1 MKPTALSTVDE
12 DQKRIENLKMRQFL
26 LCTAVCCLVLLP
38 LCVGGKRVVFMP
50 SPFTSHTNYHTNVA
64 RTLAR
69 QGHEVW
75 LTMPDYIVNRRVLDT
90 TNLTVIE
97 YQTLKNFEEIMTAA
111 FPGNYFKGL
120 SDDFSVLMS
129 IGLQFCDTLL
139 TNASFFQKVKEL
151 RPDLFV
157 FDSVRLMNMMTII
170 SYRLGVP
177 FAFLGAFYDTSYQRI
192 PLQPCNIPGPI
203 FSYNHHMSFFQRVLS
218 TVLHVFS
225 SVVDGFSYKDAVSRY
240 APEMPF
246 LTIDMLVARAEIW
259 LVTTEHI
266 LDYPRPSMP
275 NVKLIGGTLTGP
287 GKPLPPQFK
296 SFMDDAKEGVVIVSF
311 GSYVLSPPEPI
322 TQKIMNVLKDLP
334 FKSVFRSNI
343 SSPNSKKIL
352 TSSWIPQND
361 LLAHPNT
368 RVFVSQCGNE
378 DQYEALFHAVP
389 VVCTPIFID
398 QFYNAERMRVKGMAE
413 TVDLNT
419 VSTDQLQST
428 ILKVATNTS
437 YKQAITKAS
446 ELFKIEFGDSVE
458 KAAYWLDHVMK
469 YGGSHLRSSGH
480 EVPFLQFSCLDVY
493 AFLLACVLLILM
505 ISVCFGLRCIQLLS
519 LEIKGKIR
527 IKVSEHDLKK
537 IKITQTT
544 LMVFYTY
551 TTE

>member
-1 MKPTALSTVDE
+1 
-12 DQKRIENLKMRQFL
+12 MRQLL

-50 SPFTSHTNYHTNVA
+50 MPFTSHTNYHTNVA

-75 LTMPDYIVNRRVLDT
+75 LTMPDYLVNRRVLDT

-97 YQTLKNFEEIMTAA
+97 YQTLINFEEIMTAA
-111 FPGNYFKGL
+111 LAGNYFKGL
-120 SDDFSVLMS
+120 SEDWSLVMS

-139 TNASFFQKVKEL
+139 TNASFFEQVKEL

-157 FDSVRLMNMMTII
+157 FDNIRFIHMMTII

-177 FAFLGAFYDTSYQRI
+177 FSFLGTAYEPSYQRI
-192 PLQPCNIPGPI
+192 PLQPCNMPFVT
-203 FSYNHHMSFFQRVLS
+203 FSYNHHKSFLQRVL
-218 TVLHVFS
+218 TTLIHVYAS
-225 SVVDGFSYKDAVSRY
+225 AVDGFSYKDAVSRY

-259 LVTTEHI
+259 LVETDHI

-275 NVKLIGGTLTGP
+275 NVKLIGGTVTGP

-296 SFMDDAKEGVVIVSF
+296 SFMDDTKEGVAIVSF

-322 TQKIMNVLKDLP
+322 TQKVISVLQDLP
-334 FKSVFRSNI
+334 FKSIFRSNI
-343 SSPNSKKIL
+343 SSPNSKKIV

-368 RVFVSQCGNE
+368 RVFFSHCGKNG
-378 DQYEALFHAVP
+378 QYEALFHAVP
-389 VVCTPIFID
+389 VVCTPQFAD

-419 VSTDQLQST
+419 VSTHELHST

-446 ELFKIEFGDSVE
+446 ELFKIEFGVPVE
-458 KAAYWLDHVMK
+458 KAAFWLDHVMK

-480 EVPFLQFSCLDVY
+480 EVPFLQFWCLDVY
-493 AFLLACVLLILM
+493 AFLLGCVLLTLM
-505 ISVCFGLRCIQLLS
+505 ISVCL
-519 LEIKGKIR
+519 
-527 IKVSEHDLKK
+527 VSV
-537 IKITQTT
+537 
-544 LMVFYTY
+544 VFNCCRSKSKAKS
-551 TTE
+551 E

>member
-1 MKPTALSTVDE
+1 M
-12 DQKRIENLKMRQFL
+12 KMREFL
-26 LCTAVCCLVLLP
+26 LWTAVCCLVLLP

-50 SPFTSHTNYHTNVA
+50 SPFTSHINYHTNVA

-97 YQTLKNFEEIMTAA
+97 YKTLKNFEEIMTAA

-120 SDDFSVLMS
+120 SDDFSVIMS

-157 FDSVRLMNMMTII
+157 FDNLRFMKMMTII

-177 FAFLGAFYDTSYQRI
+177 FAFLGITFDPCDQRI
-192 PLQPCNIPGPI
+192 PIQPCNIPVPF
-203 FSYNHHMSFFQRVLS
+203 FSYNHHMSFLQRVLS
-218 TVLHVFS
+218 TVIHVFS

-259 LVTTEHI
+259 LVDTDHI

-275 NVKLIGGTLTGP
+275 NVKLIGGTATGP

-296 SFMDDAKEGVVIVSF
+296 SFMDDTKEGVVIVSF
-311 GSYVLSPPEPI
+311 GTYVLSPPEAI
-322 TQKIMNVLKDLP
+322 TQKIISVLQNLP
-334 FKSVFRSNI
+334 FKSIFRCNI

-368 RVFVSQCGNE
+368 RVFFSHCGSNG
-378 DQYEALFHAVP
+378 QYEALFHAVP
-389 VVCTPIFID
+389 VVCTPLFLD

-419 VSTDQLQST
+419 VSTHELHST

-446 ELFKIEFGDSVE
+446 ELFKIEFGVPVE

-469 YGGSHLRSSGH
+469 YGGRHLRSSGH
-480 EVPFLQFSCLDVY
+480 EVPFLQFSCWDVY
-493 AFLLACVLLILM
+493 AFLLSFVLLILL
-505 ISVCFGLRCIQLLS
+505 ISVCLVYVAFNCCCSKL
-519 LEIKGKIR
+519 KAKI
-527 IKVSEHDLKK
+527 E
-537 IKITQTT
+537 
-544 LMVFYTY
+544 
-551 TTE
+551 

>member
-1 MKPTALSTVDE
+1 MLERKTDLKE
-12 DQKRIENLKMRQFL
+12 DQKRIKDLKMRQFL
-26 LCTAVCCLVLLP
+26 LWTVFLVLLP
-38 LCVGGKRVVFMP
+38 LCVRGKRVVFMP

-97 YQTLKNFEEIMTAA
+97 YQTLINFEEIMTAA
-111 FPGNYFKGL
+111 LAGNYFKGL
-120 SDDFSVLMS
+120 PDDWSLLMS
-129 IGLQFCDTLL
+129 IGLQFCDNLL
-139 TNASFFQKVKEL
+139 TNSSFFQKVKEL

-157 FDSVRLMNMMTII
+157 FDNVRFTNMMTII

-177 FAFLGAFYDTSYQRI
+177 FAFLGTAYDPYYQRI
-192 PLQPCNIPGPI
+192 PLQLCNIPLLI
-203 FSYNHHMSFFQRVLS
+203 FSFNHHMSFLQRVLT
-218 TVLHVFS
+218 TVIHVYA

-259 LVTTEHI
+259 LVETDHI

-275 NVKLIGGTLTGP
+275 NVKLIGGTATGP

-296 SFMDDAKEGVVIVSF
+296 SFMHDAKEGVAIVSF
-311 GSYVLSPPEPI
+311 GSYVLCPPEPI
-322 TQKIMNVLKDLP
+322 TQKIISVLQDLP

-343 SSPNSKKIL
+343 SSPNSRKIL

-368 RVFVSQCGNE
+368 RVFVSHCGK
-378 DQYEALFHAVP
+378 DGQYEALFHAVP
-389 VVCTPIFID
+389 VVATPLFGD
-398 QFYNAERMRVKGMAE
+398 QFYNAERMRVKGMTE

-419 VSTDQLQST
+419 VSTDELHST

-446 ELFKIEFGDSVE
+446 ELFKIEFGVPVE

-493 AFLLACVLLILM
+493 AFLLSCVLLILL
-505 ISVCFGLRCIQLLS
+505 IAVCFVYVAFNCFCS
-519 LEIKGKIR
+519 KSKVKI
-527 IKVSEHDLKK
+527 E
-537 IKITQTT
+537 
-544 LMVFYTY
+544 
-551 TTE
+551 

>member
-1 MKPTALSTVDE
+1 M
-12 DQKRIENLKMRQFL
+12 KMRRFL
-26 LCTAVCCLVLLP
+26 LWKALCCLVLLP

-90 TNLTVIE
+90 TNVTVIE
-97 YQTLKNFEEIMTAA
+97 YQTLINVEEIMTAA
-111 FPGNYFKGL
+111 FAGNYFKGL
-120 SDDFSVLMS
+120 SDDWSVVMS
-129 IGLQFCDTLL
+129 SGLKFCDTLL
-139 TNASFFQKVKEL
+139 TNASFFQKLKEL

-170 SYRLGVP
+170 SYRLEVS
-177 FAFLGAFYDTSYQRI
+177 FAFLGTSYDPYYQRI
-192 PLQPCNIPGPI
+192 TLQLCNIPLLI
-203 FSYNHHMSFFQRVLS
+203 FSYNHHMSFLQRVL
-218 TVLHVFS
+218 TIAIHVYS
-225 SVVDGFSYKDAVSRY
+225 SVVDVFSYKDAVSRY
-240 APEMPF
+240 ASEMPF

-259 LVTTEHI
+259 LVETDHI

-275 NVKLIGGTLTGP
+275 NVKLIGGTATGP

-322 TQKIMNVLKDLP
+322 TQKIIGVLQNLP

-368 RVFVSQCGNE
+368 RVFVSHCGNNG
-378 DQYEALFHAVP
+378 QYEALFHAVP
-389 VVCTPIFID
+389 VVATPLFCD

-419 VSTDQLQST
+419 VSTHELHST

-446 ELFKIEFGDSVE
+446 ELFKIEFGVPVE

-469 YGGSHLRSSGH
+469 YGGRHLRSSGH
-480 EVPFLQFSCLDVY
+480 EVLFLQFSCLDVY
-493 AFLLACVLLILM
+493 AFLLTCVLLILM
-505 ISVCFGLRCIQLLS
+505 ISICLVYFALI
-519 LEIKGKIR
+519 
-527 IKVSEHDLKK
+527 
-537 IKITQTT
+537 
-544 LMVFYTY
+544 VFPRNQSQK
-551 TTE
+551 

>member
-1 MKPTALSTVDE
+1 
-12 DQKRIENLKMRQFL
+12 MRQFL
-26 LCTAVCCLVLLP
+26 LLTAVCCLVLLP

-50 SPFTSHTNYHTNVA
+50 MPFTSHTNYHTNVA

-97 YQTLKNFEEIMTAA
+97 YQTLRNFEEIAMAA
-111 FPGNYFKGL
+111 LAGNYFKGL
-120 SDDFSVLMS
+120 PDDWDVFMS

-139 TNASFFQKVKEL
+139 TNASFFQNVKEL

-157 FDSVRLMNMMTII
+157 FDNLRFMNMMTII

-177 FAFLGAFYDTSYQRI
+177 FAFLGTFYDPYYQRI
-192 PLQPCNIPGPI
+192 PLQPCNIPLII
-203 FSYNHHMSFFQRVLS
+203 FSYSHHMSFLQRVLT

-225 SVVDGFSYKDAVSRY
+225 SVVDGFSYKEAVSRY

-259 LVTTEHI
+259 LVETDHI

-275 NVKLIGGTLTGP
+275 NVKLIGGTATGHS
-287 GKPLPPQFK
+287 KPLPPHFK

-322 TQKIMNVLKDLP
+322 TKNIISVLQDLP

-343 SSPNSKKIL
+343 LSPNSKKIL

-368 RVFVSQCGNE
+368 RVFVSHCESINMKS
-378 DQYEALFHAVP
+378 A
-389 VVCTPIFID
+389 
-398 QFYNAERMRVKGMAE
+398 
-413 TVDLNT
+413 
-419 VSTDQLQST
+419 STCPPQPR
-428 ILKVATNTS
+428 
-437 YKQAITKAS
+437 Y
-446 ELFKIEFGDSVE
+446 
-458 KAAYWLDHVMK
+458 
-469 YGGSHLRSSGH
+469 
-480 EVPFLQFSCLDVY
+480 
-493 AFLLACVLLILM
+493 VL
-505 ISVCFGLRCIQLLS
+505 
-519 LEIKGKIR
+519 
-527 IKVSEHDLKK
+527 
-537 IKITQTT
+537 
-544 LMVFYTY
+544 
-551 TTE
+551 

>member
-1 MKPTALSTVDE
+1 
-12 DQKRIENLKMRQFL
+12 MRQFL
-26 LCTAVCCLVLLP
+26 LLTAVCCLVLLP

-50 SPFTSHTNYHTNVA
+50 MPFTSHTNYHTNVA

-97 YQTLKNFEEIMTAA
+97 YQTLRNFEEIAMAA
-111 FPGNYFKGL
+111 LAGNYFKGL
-120 SDDFSVLMS
+120 PDDWDVFMS

-139 TNASFFQKVKEL
+139 TNASFFQNVKEL

-157 FDSVRLMNMMTII
+157 FDNLRFMNMMTII

-177 FAFLGAFYDTSYQRI
+177 FAFLGTFYDPYYQRI
-192 PLQPCNIPGPI
+192 PLQPCNIPLII
-203 FSYNHHMSFFQRVLS
+203 FSYSHHMSFLQRVLT

-225 SVVDGFSYKDAVSRY
+225 SVVDGFSYKEAVSRY

-259 LVTTEHI
+259 LVETDHI

-275 NVKLIGGTLTGP
+275 NVKLIGGTATGHS
-287 GKPLPPQFK
+287 KPLPPHFK

-322 TQKIMNVLKDLP
+322 TKNIISVLQDLP

-343 SSPNSKKIL
+343 LSPNSKKIL

-368 RVFVSQCGNE
+368 RVFVSHCGKNG
-378 DQYEALFHAVP
+378 QYEAVFHAVP
-389 VVCTPIFID
+389 VVCTPLSGD
-398 QFYNAERMRVKGMAE
+398 QFYNAERMREKGMAE

-419 VSTDQLQST
+419 VSTHELHST

-446 ELFKIEFGDSVE
+446 ELFKIEFGVPVE

-480 EVPFLQFSCLDVY
+480 EVPFLQFSCWDVY
-493 AFLLACVLLILM
+493 AFLLSFLLLILL
-505 ISVCFGLRCIQLLS
+505 ISVCLVYVAFNCCRSKL
-519 LEIKGKIR
+519 KTKI
-527 IKVSEHDLKK
+527 E
-537 IKITQTT
+537 
-544 LMVFYTY
+544 
-551 TTE
+551 

>member
-1 MKPTALSTVDE
+1 
-12 DQKRIENLKMRQFL
+12 MRQFL
-26 LCTAVCCLVLLP
+26 LWTVCLVLLP

-50 SPFTSHTNYHTNVA
+50 FPFTSHTNYHTNVA

-97 YQTLKNFEEIMTAA
+97 YQTLKNFEEIITAA

-120 SDDFSVLMS
+120 SEDLSVLMS

-157 FDSVRLMNMMTII
+157 FDNIRLINMMTII

-177 FAFLGAFYDTSYQRI
+177 FAFLGAFYDPSYQRI

-203 FSYNHHMSFFQRVLS
+203 FSYNHHMSFLQRVLN
-218 TVLHVFS
+218 TVIHVFS
-225 SVVDGFSYKDAVSRY
+225 SAVDGYSHNDAVSRY

-259 LVTTEHI
+259 LVETDHI

-275 NVKLIGGTLTGP
+275 NVKLIGGTVTGP

-296 SFMDDAKEGVVIVSF
+296 SFMDDAREGVVIVSF
-311 GSYVLSPPEPI
+311 GSYILSPPEPI

-352 TSSWIPQND
+352 TSSWIPQ
-361 LLAHPNT
+361 
-368 RVFVSQCGNE
+368 E
-378 DQYEALFHAVP
+378 
-389 VVCTPIFID
+389 
-398 QFYNAERMRVKGMAE
+398 
-413 TVDLNT
+413 
-419 VSTDQLQST
+419 
-428 ILKVATNTS
+428 
-437 YKQAITKAS
+437 
-446 ELFKIEFGDSVE
+446 
-458 KAAYWLDHVMK
+458 
-469 YGGSHLRSSGH
+469 
-480 EVPFLQFSCLDVY
+480 
-493 AFLLACVLLILM
+493 
-505 ISVCFGLRCIQLLS
+505 
-519 LEIKGKIR
+519 
-527 IKVSEHDLKK
+527 
-537 IKITQTT
+537 
-544 LMVFYTY
+544 
-551 TTE
+551 